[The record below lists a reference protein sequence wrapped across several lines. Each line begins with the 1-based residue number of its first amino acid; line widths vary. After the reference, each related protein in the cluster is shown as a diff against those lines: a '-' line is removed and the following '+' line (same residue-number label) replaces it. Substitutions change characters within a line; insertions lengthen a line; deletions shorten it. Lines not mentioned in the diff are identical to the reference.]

1 MIVVVYTTQSHA
13 LMLHSAVCDQ
23 VLSDSNIT
31 PLLTMLGAAAQASRR
46 PVWGSTLVFEL
57 WEGSRLS
64 ELGVCSPLSGSP
76 YLATHLA
83 VLHYHAALNARIQI
97 ATIVLY
103 RVEP

>member
-13 LMLHSAVCDQ
+13 LMLHSAVCGQ